1 MSRHELTLTDLA
13 RVGFADFGEARGRLA
28 ELQTGFDTVGPQ
40 PAGPGLSGTAS
51 TTRDLLA
58 LLTQA
63 ADPDSALGSL
73 VDLLRQAP
81 VELASIR
88 TRPGALQRLIRVL
101 GASTGL
107 AEFFLRHPEELTVLY
122 PELTRLPT
130 AAELTQDLL
139 DCVHAVDGFAGLP
152 ENLAWSALRV
162 RYRRRLAELAAF
174 DLEQADPV
182 AGVDGIAQSL
192 ADLAS
197 AALDA
202 AVAVARHLVSGA
214 ASGRALCSQ
223 DEVRATRFAVIGMGK
238 AGARE
243 LNYISDVDVIF
254 VADAGEGIDSARAVE
269 IATRL
274 AMMIMRGLHE
284 TDIEPELWEVDANLR
299 PEGKNGALVR
309 SLDSHIAYYERWAK
323 SWEFQALLKAR
334 PLAGDR
340 DLGARYLAAVSP
352 KVWNS
357 AGRENFVESVQRMRE
372 RVTQNIPDD
381 EVDVQLKLGP
391 GGLRDIEFT
400 VQLLQLVHGQSDDS
414 VRQPGTLPA
423 LTALADAGYVGRA
436 EAADFAVDYRML
448 RLMEHRIQL
457 TRLRRTHLVPRDEAS
472 LRVLARATGLGSTAD
487 DLTRRWAEIKLRVRG
502 LHERLF
508 YRPLLSA
515 VAALPAGGLNLTSAQ
530 AEARLAAIGFRNT
543 KGALAHIAVL
553 SSGVSRRASIQ
564 RHLLP
569 VMLQWFSQGAD
580 PDYGLLAFRRLSD
593 NLGSTY
599 WFLRMLR
606 DSSGAAERLTR
617 VLSGSRFVGELLETI
632 PESVAWLEDEDDLKP
647 RPVAALQDEARAVL
661 TRHSSPDAAAS
672 ILRTARRREM
682 LRLAFASILGQIS
695 IDDLAVAL
703 TNVTTTFI
711 QGVLSAIRGDD
722 MRGTAA
728 DGIEFAVIAMGRYG
742 GSELGF
748 GSDADVLYVFRAGS
762 LEASAAHARADVI
775 VRELKR
781 LTEDSRLPLDLD
793 IGLRPEGSNGPIV
806 RSLDSYQ
813 AYYRRW
819 SLTWE
824 AQALLRGHG
833 AAGDDQ
839 LLRDFEHV
847 ADPVRY
853 PASIS
858 EREVRE
864 VKRIKARVEKERLPQ
879 GADPNRHLKLG
890 RGSLSDVEWF
900 VQLLQLEHAHDIPA
914 LRTTST
920 LDALTEAVRAGLVSA
935 PDAETLR
942 AAWLFASRV
951 RSAIM
956 LWTNHT
962 SNVLPTDRAQLDA
975 IARVMEYPPGSANAL
990 EEDYLALTRRSR
1002 AVFERLFYG
1011 PAERTGFSG

>member
-1 MSRHELTLTDLA
+1 MARNELTLTDLA
-13 RVGFADFGEARGRLA
+13 RVGFADFGEARLRLA
-28 ELQTGFDTVGPQ
+28 EVRAQLDAHAAAQLTP
-40 PAGPGLSGTAS
+40 
-51 TTRDLLA
+51 TTRELLA
-58 LLTQA
+58 LLTLA
-63 ADPDSALGSL
+63 ADPDVALGSL
-73 VDLLRQAP
+73 VDLLRQSP
-81 VELASIR
+81 DDLVRLCDQ
-88 TRPGALQRLIRVL
+88 PGALQRLIRVL

-107 AEFFLRHPEELTVLY
+107 AEFFLRHPEELTVLHG
-122 PELTRLPT
+122 ESLRLPSAT
-130 AAELTQDLL
+130 ELADDMLAS
-139 DCVHAVDGFAGLP
+139 VEAVEGFASLP
-152 ENLAWSALRV
+152 ENRAWSALRV
-162 RYRRRLAELAAF
+162 RYRRRLAEMAAF
-174 DLEQADPV
+174 DLEQSDPV
-182 AGVDGIAQSL
+182 AGVHAVAQSL
-192 ADLAS
+192 ADLA
-197 AALDA
+197 AASLDA
-202 AVAVARHLVSGA
+202 ALAVARRLVSGDG
-214 ASGRALCSQ
+214 SGRATFPEA
-223 DEVRATRFAVIGMGK
+223 EVRATRFAVIGMGK

-254 VADAGEGIDSARAVE
+254 VADGGEGIDSARAVE

-274 AMMIMRGLHE
+274 AMLIMRGLHE
-284 TDIEPELWEVDANLR
+284 TDVEPELWEVDANLR

-309 SLDSHIAYYERWAK
+309 SLESHVAYYDRWAK

-352 KVWNS
+352 KVWSS
-357 AGRENFVESVQRMRE
+357 ASRENFVDSVQRMRE

-423 LTALADAGYVGRA
+423 LTALADGGYVGRA
-436 EAADFAVDYRML
+436 EAADFALDYRML

-457 TRLRRTHLVPRDEAS
+457 HRLRRTHLVPRDEAS
-472 LRVLARATGLGSTAD
+472 LRILARATGLGTSAA
-487 DLTRRWAEIKLRVRG
+487 DLTRRWTEIKLRVRG

-515 VAALPAGGLNLTSAQ
+515 VAALPAEGLNLTSAQ

-543 KGALAHIAVL
+543 QGALAHISVL

-632 PESVAWLEDEDDLKP
+632 PESVAWLEDEDDLRP
-647 RPVAALQDEARAVL
+647 RSLEALQDEARAVL
-661 TRHSSPDAAAS
+661 TRHGSADAAAS

-682 LRLAFASILGQIS
+682 LRLAFSSILGQIS
-695 IDDLAVAL
+695 IDELAVAL

-722 MRGTAA
+722 LRGTAT
-728 DGIEFAVIAMGRYG
+728 DGIEFAVIGMGRYG

-748 GSDADVLYVFRAGS
+748 GSDADVLYVFRPGS
-762 LEASAAHARADVI
+762 LQDSAAHDRAGFI

-781 LTEDSRLPLDLD
+781 LTEDTRLPLDLD
-793 IGLRPEGSNGPIV
+793 IGLRPEGSNGPVV

-833 AAGDDQ
+833 VAGDTQ

-853 PASIS
+853 PASIA
-858 EREVRE
+858 EQEVRE

-900 VQLLQLEHAHDIPA
+900 VQLLQLEHAHAIPA

-920 LDALTEAVRAGLVSA
+920 LDALTEAVHAGLVSDV
-935 PDAETLR
+935 DAETLR

-951 RSAIM
+951 RSAIT
-956 LWTNHT
+956 LWTNQT
-962 SNVLPTDRAQLDA
+962 SNVLPTDRTQLEA
-975 IARVMEYPPGSANAL
+975 IARVLEYPPGSANAL
-990 EEDYLALTRRSR
+990 EEDYLAVTRRSR

-1011 PAERTGFSG
+1011 PVERSGATA